1 MEECERTLRQVHDR
15 LTMVEE
21 SQRSTE
27 RDVELMR
34 EMTQAWEA
42 VNA

>member
-1 MEECERTLRQVHDR
+1 MHDR

-34 EMTQAWEA
+34 EVTEKEKEA
-42 VNA
+42 VTS